1 MTHAERVSRTGLR
14 RGSTFRGWRQLPST
28 GSSREPTRCASLPS
42 VAHTDRPERHMPR
55 LLSDMAI
62 RVVQD
67 EEWERARDLRLRAL
81 ADAPDSFGSSLE
93 EEERLSHSA
102 WKERWERWAPSD
114 SRGWFV
120 EATDDDEF
128 VGMAVG
134 VLDDPSKTAY
144 LFGMWVEPGRRRSGI
159 GKRLVEAVI
168 EWGRARGAVRI
179 ELEVNE
185 LTRPAVALYQAC
197 GFAPTGRSRPLPS
210 NPSATALEMA
220 RKI

>member
-1 MTHAERVSRTGLR
+1 V
-14 RGSTFRGWRQLPST
+14 
-28 GSSREPTRCASLPS
+28 
-42 VAHTDRPERHMPR
+42 
-55 LLSDMAI
+55 AI

-67 EEWERARDLRLRAL
+67 DEWERARGLRLRAL
-81 ADAPDSFGSSLE
+81 ADAPESFARSLE
-93 EEERLSHSA
+93 EEQRLSESE
-102 WKERWERWAPSD
+102 WREFVSPSD
-114 SRGWFV
+114 SRVWFV

-134 VLDDPSKTAY
+134 ALDDPLTTAY
-144 LFGMWVEPGRRRSGI
+144 LFGMWVEPGRRRAGI
-159 GKRLVEAVI
+159 GKRLVETVI

-197 GFAPTGRSRPLPS
+197 GFAPTGHSRPLPS
-210 NPSATALEMA
+210 DPSATALEMA

>member
-1 MTHAERVSRTGLR
+1 
-14 RGSTFRGWRQLPST
+14 
-28 GSSREPTRCASLPS
+28 
-42 VAHTDRPERHMPR
+42 
-55 LLSDMAI
+55 MAV
-62 RVVQD
+62 RALQD

-81 ADAPDSFGSSLE
+81 ADAPESFASSLE
-93 EEERLSHSA
+93 QEERLSESA
-102 WKERWERWAPSD
+102 WRERMAPSD
-114 SRGWFV
+114 SSVWFV
-120 EATDDDEF
+120 DATDDDEL

-134 VLDDPSKTAY
+134 ALDDPPKTAY

-159 GKRLVEAVI
+159 GKRLVETVI
-168 EWGRARGAVRI
+168 EWGRTRGAVRI

-197 GFAPTGRSRPLPS
+197 GFTPTGHSRPLPS

>member
-1 MTHAERVSRTGLR
+1 
-14 RGSTFRGWRQLPST
+14 
-28 GSSREPTRCASLPS
+28 
-42 VAHTDRPERHMPR
+42 
-55 LLSDMAI
+55 MAI
-62 RVVQD
+62 RVLRE

-93 EEERLSHSA
+93 EEERLGHSA
-102 WKERWERWAPSD
+102 WRERMAPGD
-114 SRGWFV
+114 SRVWFV
-120 EATDDDEF
+120 EATDDDDF

-134 VLDDPSKTAY
+134 TMDDPSQTAY
-144 LFGMWVEPGRRRSGI
+144 LFGMWVEPERRRSGI
-159 GKRLVEAVI
+159 GKRLVETVV

-210 NPSATALEMA
+210 NLSATALEMT
-220 RKI
+220 RRI